1 MPTVMIHPADYQD
14 CQRAVER
21 AFELFPIPLAGK
33 KVFIKPNVLRP
44 ARPEEAVTTHPAVLE
59 AVVRCVEARSPAEII
74 VGDNPGLMAYGANE
88 ASFERC
94 GLTPAARGHYRN
106 IGADAVEVP
115 FHQEYG
121 GAISVSRAVMEAD
134 VYISVPKFKTHG
146 LTGITGA
153 VKNSYGIIPG
163 ALKARLHKL
172 SGGHARFHDLVADVF
187 AVRPPDLIVMD
198 AVLGMQGNGPAST
211 ELRWIGRVLA
221 SDNAVALDAV
231 MARMMGADPDHLGF
245 LRRAKAL
252 GLGGYGEADI
262 TLDGELTPIPDFKLP
277 PLGEDAL
284 THMGGIQRL
293 LDDRA
298 ASRPVADP
306 ARCTGCGTCVDQCP
320 AQALTL
326 VDGLAVVDPEACIA
340 CFCCQEMCPEKA
352 IALKQPE
359 RACGCAN

>member
-1 MPTVMIHPADYQD
+1 MIHPADYQD
-14 CQRAVER
+14 CQKAVER
-21 AFELFPIPLAGK
+21 AFELFPVPMAGK

-59 AVVRCVEARSPAEII
+59 AVVRCVEAQNPASIV
-74 VGDNPGLMAYGANE
+74 VGDNPGLMGYGANE
-88 ASFERC
+88 LSFERC
-94 GLTPAARGHYRN
+94 GLTAAARGHYAN

-115 FHQEYG
+115 FHEEYG
-121 GAISVSRAVMEAD
+121 GKVSVSRAVMEAD

-146 LTGITGA
+146 LTGVTGA

-163 ALKARLHKL
+163 ALKAQLHRL
-172 SGGHARFHDLVADVF
+172 SGGHARFHELVADVF
-187 AVRPPDLIVMD
+187 ALRVPDLVIMD

-221 SDNAVALDAV
+221 SDNGVALDSV
-231 MARMMGADPDHLGF
+231 VARMMGADPGKLGF

-252 GLGGYGEADI
+252 GLGSYDQADI
-262 TLDGELTPIPDFKLP
+262 CLEGELTAIPDFKLP
-277 PLGEDAL
+277 PLGEEAMAHL
-284 THMGGIQRL
+284 GGIQRL

-298 ASRPVADP
+298 ACRPQADP

-320 AQALTL
+320 VQALTME
-326 VDGLAVVDPEACIA
+326 DGFPVVDAAACIA

-352 IALKQPE
+352 IALKAPTCPSAQ
-359 RACGCAN
+359 